1 MEIKRLEKVT
11 ANQEDAYYKKAG
23 IVAFQLVEITFH
35 GLGKPSKQTHDTKI
49 LKDGRQIIIN
59 GDGFVREGL
68 DINSLPLQNFKTN

>member
-1 MEIKRLEKVT
+1 MIKVKIKRLERVE
-11 ANQEDAYYKKAG
+11 ANQNDEFYKKAG

-35 GLGKPSKQTHDTKI
+35 GLEKPSKQIHDTKI

-68 DINSLPLQNFKTN
+68 DINALSL